1 MKLRKTCLFDVV
13 SRVLTAAA
21 VVMVFCLGLSAQTPN
36 VSASP
41 APAVTPIPVP
51 SPTPAAITA
60 EMIASGNLTVEQ
72 IAELSIAT
80 YGFPNGRATLNQ
92 IRKTAVE
99 RGKVTITT
107 PDGRQDSATYQRWF
121 LRPDTGAEKTR
132 LDQQFPNAKY
142 SLVYDG
148 TEIFG
153 VFNDS
158 SFVPRED
165 ASTVFQNQLFH
176 SIDAFQRYKENGSQF
191 TSGGREKILGV
202 DYHVLDMTDKQGRK
216 TRYFLSAKSFR
227 VMMLEYESG
236 GVTYRRRFY
245 DNRFAQGTLVP
256 YRSVLMSGDKVL
268 EEVLVGTI
276 TYGQKVDDGLFV
288 KP

>member
-1 MKLRKTCLFDVV
+1 MKLRKTFLFDVF
-13 SRVLTAAA
+13 SRVITTVAVLT
-21 VVMVFCLGLSAQTPN
+21 VFSIGLSAQTP
-36 VSASP
+36 
-41 APAVTPIPVP
+41 TPTVLPTPVATSTPLP
-51 SPTPAAITA
+51 SPTPAPITA
-60 EMIASGNLTVEQ
+60 EMVASGNLTVQQ

-80 YGFPNGRATLNQ
+80 YGFPSGRATLNQ

-99 RGKVTITT
+99 RGKLIITT

-121 LRPDTGAEKTR
+121 LRPETGPEKTR

-142 SLVYDG
+142 SLIYDG

-165 ASTVFQNQLFH
+165 AATVFQNQLVH
-176 SIDAFQRYKENGSQF
+176 SIDAFHRYQENGSQF

-202 DYHVLDMTDKQGRK
+202 DHHILDMTDKEGQK
-216 TRYFLSAKSFR
+216 TRYFLSVKSFR

-236 GVTYRRRFY
+236 GVNYRRKFY

-256 YRSVLMSGDKVL
+256 HRSVLMSGDKVL

>member
-1 MKLRKTCLFDVV
+1 MKLRKTCLFDVFLRGLTV
-13 SRVLTAAA
+13 AVIAIVFSISLTAQVPAA
-21 VVMVFCLGLSAQTPN
+21 TGSPTP
-36 VSASP
+36 ASP
-41 APAVTPIPVP
+41 TP
-51 SPTPAAITA
+51 SPTPAPITA
-60 EMIASGNLTVEQ
+60 EMVASGNLTVEQ

-99 RGKVTITT
+99 RGKVIITT
-107 PDGRQDSATYQRWF
+107 GDGQQDTATYQRWF
-121 LRPDTGAEKTR
+121 LRPETGAGKTR

-142 SLVYDG
+142 SLIHDG
-148 TEIFG
+148 AEIFG

-165 ASTVFQNQLFH
+165 ASTVFQNQLLH
-176 SIDAFQRYKENGSQF
+176 SIDAFHRYTENGSQF
-191 TSGGREKILGV
+191 VSGGREKILGV
-202 DYHVLDMTDKQGRK
+202 DHHVLDMTDKQGRK
-216 TRYFLSAKSFR
+216 TKYFLSAKSFR
-227 VMMLEYESG
+227 IMMLEYESG
-236 GVTYRRRFY
+236 GVTYRRKFY

-256 YRSVLMSGDKVL
+256 YRSVLMVGDKVL

>member
-1 MKLRKTCLFDVV
+1 MKLRKTCLFDVF
-13 SRVLTAAA
+13 SRGLTVAVVATILSIGLGAQASAAA
-21 VVMVFCLGLSAQTPN
+21 V
-36 VSASP
+36 
-41 APAVTPIPVP
+41 
-51 SPTPAAITA
+51 SPTPAATAIPSPTPTPAPITA
-60 EMIASGNLTVEQ
+60 EMVASGNLTVEQ

-92 IRKTAVE
+92 IRRTAVE
-99 RGKVTITT
+99 RGKVIITS
-107 PDGRQDSATYQRWF
+107 PEGQQDTATYQRWF
-121 LRPDTGAEKTR
+121 LRPETGVEKTR

-142 SLVYDG
+142 SLIHDG
-148 TEIFG
+148 AEIFG

-176 SIDAFQRYKENGSQF
+176 SIDAFHRYNENGSQF

-202 DYHVLDMTDKQGRK
+202 DHHILDMTDKQGRK
-216 TRYFLSAKSFR
+216 TRYFLSARSFR
-227 VMMLEYESG
+227 IMMLEYESG
-236 GVTYRRRFY
+236 GITYRRKFY

-256 YRSVLMSGDKVL
+256 YRSVLTAGDKVL
-268 EEVLVGTI
+268 EEVLVGTV
-276 TYGQKVDDGLFV
+276 TFGQKVDNGLFV